1 MATEKPRVLREKGF
15 LIFGVIL
22 LTVGVGVSFIHVTTV
37 IGSCEFAHV
46 VDKGYPY
53 QGIGS
58 IMVVAGIIFGALAF
72 VLPLPRTPRPQQM

>member
-22 LTVGVGVSFIHVTTV
+22 LAIGIGVSFIHVTTV
-37 IGSCEFAHV
+37 IGSGEFAHA

-53 QGIGS
+53 QGIGLAL
-58 IMVVAGIIFGALAF
+58 VVAGIIFGALAF
-72 VLPLPRTPRPQQM
+72 VYPLPRTPTPQEP